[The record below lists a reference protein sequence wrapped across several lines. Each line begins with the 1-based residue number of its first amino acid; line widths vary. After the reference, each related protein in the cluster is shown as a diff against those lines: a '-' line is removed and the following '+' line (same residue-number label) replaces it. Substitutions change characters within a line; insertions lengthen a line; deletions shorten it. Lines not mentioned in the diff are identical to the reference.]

1 MAEFT
6 YEIVETVAI
15 LGWKG
20 SWVTELNIVR
30 WNGGEPKYDIRS
42 WNEVHSKCSKG
53 VSLTD
58 YEAKTLLDAL
68 KERLEK

>member
-1 MAEFT
+1 MT
-6 YEIVETVAI
+6 GITHEIVETVAI

-30 WNGGEPKYDIRS
+30 WNGGEAKYDIRA
-42 WNEVHSKCSKG
+42 WNEDHSKCSKG
-53 VSLTD
+53 VSLAE